1 MRLHRLL
8 VAFVSLATLCC
19 AAAEVARTDPP
30 AAPPLPAELQNLVPG
45 MITRTK
51 TRRTHIV
58 AVVERVKDAVVNI
71 HSERT
76 VQANNEYLTNNAAQN
91 RINGMGTGIVIDP
104 SGLIVTNNHVVE
116 DVSVIRAVL
125 SDGST
130 RSAAVIARNPE
141 RDLALLKISITQ
153 PLPVMPIGTA
163 ADLMVGETVIAIGNA
178 YGYEHTV
185 SEGVVSAIKRDV
197 RLNKEM
203 AYRSLIQ
210 TDASINPG
218 NSGGPLLNVDGQLVG
233 VNVAIRAGAQG
244 IGFAIPADQM
254 VEVASAMLR
263 ARRKHQNFD
272 GITYHDQLNMTDDGP
287 VRSVVVHHVAPN
299 SPAERASLQV
309 GDVLLKMGDVL
320 VTNGIDVERSFLNKQ
335 PGDVVPVVFRR
346 GASNQRVALT
356 LSAPG
361 NSRTRDDGPL
371 EIVWEKLGLHLT
383 VVQAE
388 KVTQVNNQLHGG
400 LEVVAVHADSAAAK
414 AGIRRGD
421 ILVGLHQ
428 WETLTLDNV
437 VFVLAH
443 PNLST
448 FTPLNFYI
456 VRDGQVRKGA
466 LDNIR

>member
-1 MRLHRLL
+1 MRLHPLL
-8 VAFVSLATLCC
+8 IALVSLATLCG
-19 AAAEVARTDPP
+19 AQSGRTEPP
-30 AAPPLPAELQNLVPG
+30 APSLPAELQNLVPG

-58 AVVERVKDAVVNI
+58 SVVERVKDSVVNI

-125 SDGST
+125 SDGTT

-203 AYRSLIQ
+203 AYRALIQ

-263 ARRKHQNFD
+263 ARRKHLNFD
-272 GITYHDQLNMTDDGP
+272 GITYHDQLNMTEDGP
-287 VRSVVVHHVAPN
+287 IRSVIVHHIAAN
-299 SPAERASLQV
+299 SPAERAGLQV
-309 GDVLLKMGDVL
+309 GDVLLKIGDLL
-320 VTNGIDVERSFLNKQ
+320 VANGIDVERSFLNRN
-335 PGDVVPVVFRR
+335 PGDVLPVVFRR
-346 GASNQRVALT
+346 GASNQRVSLT
-356 LSAPG
+356 LAAPG
-361 NSRTRDDGPL
+361 NNRIRDDGPL
-371 EIVWEKLGLHLT
+371 EIVWEKLGVHLT
-383 VVQAE
+383 TVQAE

-400 LEVVAVHADSAAAK
+400 LEVVAVHADGVAAK

-466 LDNIR
+466 LENIR